1 MHEIGHNLG
10 LRHGGFEDLNCKPN
24 YLSVMSYSFQFANYV
39 GTRPLDY
46 SRSAIGPLNEA
57 HLNEGAGVGASTPA
71 GLKTV
76 YGPTALGLVIRV
88 TGQPFDWN
96 RNSYYYDPDV
106 NMNINHIGTGDCTS
120 SATSVLTGYSD
131 WNNLKYW
138 GLGIS
143 QPGNETSMINE
154 TSNLNDTSTMNPPII
169 KESLAINETLAMDN
183 ILSDFSNTTAQSD
196 NQSEREL
203 SIQDVIESRYLL
215 LNGINKFIQNVSDSS
230 FVTNGSK
237 ALVLDKLKNE
247 VEPFLGGDNQ
257 SSILNQ
263 TDSNLIIPNNS
274 TSSGTDD
281 SDDPP
286 DLTLAIDG
294 LLGVREI
301 FDGDVGGEEAD
312 DVVRDPN
319 ISRPLIDIIDNYIA
333 ALRSQI
339 VE

>member
-10 LRHGGFEDLNCKPN
+10 LRHGGFEDSNCKPN

-57 HLNEGAGVGASTPA
+57 HLNEGPGVGASTPT

-76 YGPTALGLVIRV
+76 YGPSALGLVIRV

-96 RNSYYYDPDV
+96 RNLYYYDPDV
-106 NMNINHIGTGDCTS
+106 NMNINQIGTGDCTS
-120 SATSVLTGYSD
+120 STTSVLTGYND
-131 WNNLKYW
+131 WSYLKYW
-138 GLGIS
+138 GTGIP

-154 TSNLNDTSTMNPPII
+154 TSTLNDISTLSPPII
-169 KESLAINETLAMDN
+169 KESLSTNETSAMDD
-183 ILSDFSNTTAQSD
+183 ILSNFHNTAAQAD

-215 LNGINKFIQNVSDSS
+215 LNGIEDFIQNANDSS

-237 ALVLDKLKNE
+237 ALVLNKLKNE
-247 VEPFLGGDNQ
+247 VEPFLGGGNQ
-257 SSILNQ
+257 STILNQ
-263 TDSNLIIPNNS
+263 TDSNLLLPNNS
-274 TSSGTDD
+274 TSSGADD
-281 SDDPP
+281 PDGPP

-294 LLGVREI
+294 LLGH
-301 FDGDVGGEEAD
+301 
-312 DVVRDPN
+312 
-319 ISRPLIDIIDNYIA
+319 SC
-333 ALRSQI
+333 
-339 VE
+339 